1 MRPDNGIAYGK
12 NYQGNSSREASVM
25 PKYPRQG
32 NRVRTDR
39 IPGTDTQQ
47 RVLSEATGSQSA
59 LGKPDGE
66 DT

>member
-1 MRPDNGIAYGK
+1 MELHTGRAIKEIPAERLVSCQNIQDRATEYC
-12 NYQGNSSREASVM
+12 
-25 PKYPRQG
+25 P
-32 NRVRTDR
+32 DR

-59 LGKPDGE
+59 PGKPDGE